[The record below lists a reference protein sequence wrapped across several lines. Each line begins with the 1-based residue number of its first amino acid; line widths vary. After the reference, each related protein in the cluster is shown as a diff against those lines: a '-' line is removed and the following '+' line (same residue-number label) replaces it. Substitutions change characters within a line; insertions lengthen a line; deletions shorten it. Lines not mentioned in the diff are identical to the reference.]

1 MNELYKKQVAFLIR
15 IMPSVYMIKDFAV
28 HGGTAI
34 NLFHKDM
41 PRYSVDIDITYIPV
55 KARKESLKEINVHLI
70 SLKQMIEKTIPGIK
84 VIHKP
89 DVWKLLCMKD
99 GASVKIEVN
108 GTKRGIIGAV
118 EDRTLCTKAQSEFSM
133 GCIARTVSFTQ
144 LYGGKISAA
153 LSRQHPRDLFDCKYM
168 PIDSLEQAK
177 EGLLFCLLGSDKP
190 IIESLQP
197 NPIDQREA
205 LENQFQGMTDIS
217 FTYEDYENTRKQ
229 LITSVNTILTDE
241 DKVFLSSFE
250 AGEPQWDNSGYS
262 HFKDFPSIQWKL
274 LNISKLKTQN
284 PAKHKL
290 EVDKLKDYFEQAME
304 LSKKSQENEKSE

>member
-1 MNELYKKQVAFLIR
+1 MNELYKKQVALMIR
-15 IMPSVYMIKDFAV
+15 IMPSVYVIKDFAV

-55 KARKESLKEINVHLI
+55 KAREKSLKDINAHLN
-70 SLKQMIEKTIPGIK
+70 SLKQMIEKTIHGIK
-84 VIHKP
+84 VTHKP

-99 GASVKIEVN
+99 GATVKIEVN
-108 GTKRGIIGAV
+108 GIKRGIIGAV
-118 EDRTLCTKAQSEFSM
+118 EDKTLCSKAQFEFNM

-168 PIDSLEQAK
+168 PLESLEQAK

-190 IIESLQP
+190 IVDSLQP

-205 LENQFQGMTDIS
+205 LENQFEGMTYAPFS
-217 FTYEDYENTRKQ
+217 YEEYESTRKQ
-229 LITSVNTILTDE
+229 LITSVNAILTDE
-241 DKVFLSSFE
+241 DKAFLISFE
-250 AGEPQWDNSGYS
+250 EGEPHWENSEYS

-284 PAKHKL
+284 PAKHKQKV
-290 EVDKLKDYFEQAME
+290 EKLKEYFEQATE
-304 LSKKSQENEKSE
+304 LLKKSQENENRE